1 MKKLLIVTGEL
12 SGFNYV
18 KELVPYLSSDFKL
31 YGVFLE
37 EVEGAERILDSKEL
51 LSFGLFEALRKLPS
65 ILRGKRKVVSFL
77 RSERPDAVL
86 LVDFP
91 GFNLK
96 IAELAKELG
105 IKVLYFI
112 SPKFWAWGEWRVK
125 RIKRV
130 VDRMF
135 VIFPFE
141 VELYRRYSVD
151 VTYVGNPLKDLVKPT
166 LSSEEFLKKFNLS
179 RPLFAL
185 LPGSRPSEVDSLL
198 EPMLLAV
205 RGLKGSFA
213 LPVASS
219 VNFGEVEERV
229 KKVHPK
235 VKLIP
240 ESERY
245 NLLFSADAGVIASGT
260 ASLEASLAELPHVV
274 VYKLHPLTFA
284 VARRVVKIPFV
295 SLPNIIAG
303 KKVVAELLQD
313 DVTPERIKGE
323 LLKVLDRKEEVK
335 KLLREEVNSKL
346 KGGAIKRLA
355 EEIKLELGVV

>member
-1 MKKLLIVTGEL
+1 MKKILIVTGEL
-12 SGFNYV
+12 SGFNYA
-18 KELVPYLSSDFKL
+18 KELVPLLSSHLKVF
-31 YGVFLE
+31 GVFLE

-51 LSFGLFEALRKLPS
+51 LSFGLFEAIKNLSS
-65 ILRGKRKVVSFL
+65 ILRGKRRIVSFL
-77 RSERPDAVL
+77 ERERPDAVL

-96 IAELAKELG
+96 IAEVAKEKG

-125 RIKRV
+125 KIKRL

-141 VELYRRYSVD
+141 VELYRRYGVN
-151 VTYVGNPLKDLVKPT
+151 VTYVGNPLKEMVKPT
-166 LSSEEFLKKFNLS
+166 IPPDEFLKKFGLS

-185 LPGSRPSEVDSLL
+185 FPGSRPSEVNSLL

-205 RGLKGSFA
+205 KGVEGSFA

-219 VNFGEVEERV
+219 VNFDEIEERV
-229 KKVHPK
+229 RRIHPK
-235 VKLIP
+235 VRLIP

-245 NLLFSADAGVIASGT
+245 NLLFSADAGIIASGT

-274 VYKLHPLTFA
+274 VYKLHPLTFKLA
-284 VARRVVKIPFV
+284 KRLVKIPFV

-303 KKVVAELLQD
+303 QRVVPELLQD
-313 DVTPERIKGE
+313 DVTPEKIKEE

-335 KLLREEVNSKL
+335 KLLREKVNSKL
-346 KGGAIKRLA
+346 KGGAIRRLA
-355 EEIKLELGVV
+355 EEIKLELGVI